1 MSDEGPP
8 LAAAGGSSGRSMR
21 DSSSGRIMRDGS
33 PSKMLRDGGKLSLL
47 TMCSRVLGLLR
58 EMTKAAF
65 MGTGALAEAFT
76 VSFMIP
82 NFLRRL
88 FAEGSITVAFIPTFS
103 GLLAEKDEEKT
114 REFLSA
120 SFTVLT
126 LFVLATV
133 ALGIACTPLVATLF
147 STDRGETILLTRLMF
162 PFLALVSVAALL
174 QGILNSVGVF
184 VPSGIGPI
192 LFNVCFIAVPYL
204 IGGWTANPA
213 RAMAIGV
220 LAGGLAQALCQLPAV
235 LRSGFSFGF
244 ISLGRALR
252 NPGMRRVFALIAP
265 TILGMAAY
273 QLNDLVCT
281 SLASKVGAAAGIQ
294 YSIRLQELILG
305 IFAVSAGTVLLP
317 HLTEAANRA
326 DWPVFSAALGRV
338 MKTIVLVTL
347 PVALFSMVAGKEII
361 VLLFKAR
368 AFDEVSVE
376 LTKSVFFF
384 HMTGLAFIALNRV
397 IAPAFYARSDTKTPT
412 FAGLLSFG
420 VNIVL
425 AAAFV
430 GPFRGPGIALAL
442 SLASALN
449 TVYLLVAL
457 AKSGISGIG
466 SELGRTLRYFAKIL
480 IFSALAASA
489 LYFLRPL
496 VVPVFAFSPSRL
508 VYAGLP
514 LVAET
519 LIFGLIGVGFLAISR
534 DEVAASFAAR
544 FARRKSP
551 VDRSKGKY

>member
-8 LAAAGGSSGRSMR
+8 LAAESESSGRMMR
-21 DSSSGRIMRDGS
+21 E
-33 PSKMLRDGGKLSLL
+33 GGKLSLL
-47 TMCSRVLGLLR
+47 TMCSRVLGLVR

-88 FAEGSITVAFIPTFS
+88 FAEGSITVAFIPTFTS
-103 GLLAEKDEEKT
+103 VLGEKDEEKT

-120 SFTVLT
+120 TFTVLT
-126 LFVLATV
+126 VFVLATV

-147 STDRGETILLTRLMF
+147 STDRGETIILTRLMF

-184 VPSGIGPI
+184 VPSGLGPI
-192 LFNVCFIAVPYL
+192 LFNACFIAVPYL

-220 LAGGLAQALCQLPAV
+220 LAGGFAQAICQLPAV
-235 LRSGFSFGF
+235 LRSGFRFGF
-244 ISLGRALR
+244 IGLGRALR

-281 SLASKVGAAAGIQ
+281 SLASSVGAAAGVQ

-305 IFAVSAGTVLLP
+305 VFAVSAGTVLLP
-317 HLTEAANRA
+317 HLTEAAHRA
-326 DWPVFSAALGRV
+326 DWPAFSAALGKV

-347 PVALFSMVAGKEII
+347 PVALFSMVTGKEII

-368 AFDEVSVE
+368 AFDDASVD

-384 HMTGLAFIALNRV
+384 HMMGLAFIALNRI
-397 IAPAFYARSDTKTPT
+397 IAPAFYARSDAKTPT
-412 FAGLLSFG
+412 WAGLCSFG

-425 AAAFV
+425 AVALV
-430 GPFRGPGIALAL
+430 GPFRGAGIALAL

-457 AKSGISGIG
+457 ARSGIPGMG
-466 SELGRTLRYFAKIL
+466 TELVATLRYFAKIL
-480 IFSALAASA
+480 LFSVVAALA
-489 LYFLRPL
+489 LYLLRPF
-496 VVPVFAFSPSRL
+496 VVSMFAFSPSRL
-508 VYAGLP
+508 VNAGLP
-514 LVAET
+514 LVVET
-519 LIFGLIGVGFLAISR
+519 LVFGLIGVGFLAASR
-534 DEVAASFAAR
+534 DETASSLVAR
-544 FARRKSP
+544 FLRRPQPKG
-551 VDRSKGKY
+551 RS

>member
-8 LAAAGGSSGRSMR
+8 AAAQGSSR
-21 DSSSGRIMRDGS
+21 
-33 PSKMLRDGGKLSLL
+33 MLREGGKLSLL
-47 TMCSRVLGLLR
+47 TMCSRVLGLVR

-88 FAEGSITVAFIPTFS
+88 FAEGSITVAFIPTFT
-103 GLLAEKDEEKT
+103 GILGEKDEEKT

-120 SFTVLT
+120 TFTVLT
-126 LFVLATV
+126 VFVLATV
-133 ALGIACTPLVATLF
+133 ALGIACTPLIASLF
-147 STDRGETILLTRLMF
+147 STDRGETIVLTRMMF

-184 VPSGIGPI
+184 VPTGIGPI

-204 IGGWTANPA
+204 IGGWTENPA

-220 LAGGLAQALCQLPAV
+220 VAGGFAQALCQLPAV
-235 LRSGFSFGF
+235 LRSGFRFGF
-244 ISLGRALR
+244 IGLGRALR

-281 SLASKVGAAAGIQ
+281 SLASSVGAAAGLQ

-305 IFAVSAGTVLLP
+305 VFAVSAGTVLLP
-317 HLTEAANRA
+317 HLTEAAGRA
-326 DWPVFSAALGRV
+326 DWPAFSSALGGV

-347 PVALFSMVAGKEII
+347 PVALFSMVAGREII

-368 AFDEVSVE
+368 AFDEASVE

-384 HMTGLAFIALNRV
+384 HMTGMAFIALNRV
-397 IAPAFYARSDTKTPT
+397 IAPAFYARSDAKTPT
-412 FAGLLSFG
+412 WAGLASFA
-420 VNIVL
+420 VNIAL
-425 AAAFV
+425 AVALV

-442 SLASALN
+442 SAASALN
-449 TVYLLVAL
+449 TAYLLVAL
-457 AKSGISGIG
+457 ARSKLPGMGT
-466 SELGRTLRYFAKIL
+466 ELRGALLYFLKIL
-480 IFSALAASA
+480 AFSVAAA
-489 LYFLRPL
+489 AVLYFLRPL
-496 VVPVFAFSPSRL
+496 FVDAFAGSDSRL
-508 VYAGLP
+508 VYAGAP
-514 LVAET
+514 LALEA
-519 LIFGLIGVGFLAISR
+519 LLFGAVGVCLLAATR
-534 DEVAASFAAR
+534 DKVSASFAAR
-544 FARRKSP
+544 ILRRRVK
-551 VDRSKGKY
+551 R

>member
-1 MSDEGPP
+1 MSDEGVP
-8 LAAAGGSSGRSMR
+8 LAAPGGPVGRSPRDNGSARMMR
-21 DSSSGRIMRDGS
+21 E
-33 PSKMLRDGGKLSLL
+33 GGKLSLL
-47 TMCSRVLGLLR
+47 TMVSRVLGLVR

-120 SFTVLT
+120 TFTVLT
-126 LFVLATV
+126 AFVLATV
-133 ALGIACTPLVATLF
+133 ALGIACTPLVASLF
-147 STDRGETILLTRLMF
+147 STDRGETIILTRLMF

-174 QGILNSVGVF
+174 QGILNSIGVF
-184 VPSGIGPI
+184 TPSGLGPI

-220 LAGGLAQALCQLPAV
+220 LAGGFAQALCQLPAV
-235 LRSGFSFGF
+235 LRSGFRFGF
-244 ISLGRALR
+244 IGMGRALR
-252 NPGMRRVFALIAP
+252 NPGMRRVFALVAP

-281 SLASKVGAAAGIQ
+281 SLASSVGAAAGIQ

-305 IFAVSAGTVLLP
+305 VFAVSAGTVLLP
-317 HLTEAANRA
+317 RLTEAANRA
-326 DWPVFSAALGRV
+326 DWPDFSSALGRV

-368 AFDEVSVE
+368 AFDDASVE

-384 HMTGLAFIALNRV
+384 HMAGMAFIALNRV
-397 IAPAFYARSDTKTPT
+397 IAPAFYARSDAKTPT
-412 FAGLLSFG
+412 WAGLCSFG

-425 AAAFV
+425 AVALI
-430 GPFRGPGIALAL
+430 GPLRGAGIALAL
-442 SLASALN
+442 SAASALN
-449 TVYLLVAL
+449 TAYLIVAL
-457 AKSGISGIG
+457 ARSGLPGMR
-466 SELGRTLRYFAKIL
+466 SELVGTLRYFAKIL
-480 IFSALAASA
+480 VFSLVAAGVLYFIRPVLVSAFAASG
-489 LYFLRPL
+489 
-496 VVPVFAFSPSRL
+496 SRL
-508 VYAGLP
+508 VYAGAP

-519 LIFGLIGVGFLAISR
+519 LVFGAIGLILLAVSR
-534 DEVAASFAAR
+534 DEVSASFAGR
-544 FARRKSP
+544 FRGRLRPKS
-551 VDRSKGKY
+551 

>member
-1 MSDEGPP
+1 MSDEAPP
-8 LAAAGGSSGRSMR
+8 LAPAEASGR
-21 DSSSGRIMRDGS
+21 
-33 PSKMLRDGGKLSLL
+33 MLREGGKLSLL
-47 TMCSRVLGLLR
+47 TMASRVLGLLR

-88 FAEGSITVAFIPTFS
+88 FAEGSITVAFIPTFT

-120 SFTVLT
+120 TFTVLT
-126 LFVLATV
+126 LLVLATV
-133 ALGIACTPLVATLF
+133 ALGIACTPLIAALF
-147 STDRGETILLTRLMF
+147 STDRGETIILTRLMF

-184 VPSGIGPI
+184 VPTGLGPI
-192 LFNVCFIAVPYL
+192 LFNACFIAVPYL

-220 LAGGLAQALCQLPAV
+220 LAGGVAQALCQLPAV
-235 LRSGFSFGF
+235 LRSGFRFGF
-244 ISLGRALR
+244 IGLGRALR
-252 NPGMRRVFALIAP
+252 NPGMRRVLALVAP

-281 SLASKVGAAAGIQ
+281 SLASSVGAAAGIQ

-305 IFAVSAGTVLLP
+305 VFAVSAGTVLLP
-317 HLTEAANRA
+317 HLTDAARRA
-326 DWPVFSAALGRV
+326 DWPAFSAALGKV
-338 MKTIVLVTL
+338 MKTIILVTL
-347 PVALFSMVAGKEII
+347 PVALFSMVAGREMI

-368 AFDEVSVE
+368 AFDEASVA
-376 LTKSVFFF
+376 LTSSVFLF
-384 HMTGLAFIALNRV
+384 HMVGLAFIALNRV
-397 IAPAFYARSDTKTPT
+397 IAPAFYARSDAKTPT
-412 FAGLLSFG
+412 WAGLCSFG

-425 AAAFV
+425 AISFV

-442 SLASALN
+442 SLSSALN
-449 TVYLLVAL
+449 TAYLIVAL
-457 AKSGISGIG
+457 ARSGIVGLKA
-466 SELGRTLRYFAKIL
+466 ELAGTLRYLAKIL
-480 IFSALAASA
+480 AFSALAALP
-489 LYFLRPL
+489 LYLARPFLVSL
-496 VVPVFAFSPSRL
+496 FAFSPSRL

-519 LIFGLIGVGFLAISR
+519 LAFGLLGVGLLALGR
-534 DEVAASFAAR
+534 DEVAASLVAR
-544 FARRKSP
+544 FLRRPSAK
-551 VDRSKGKY
+551 R